1 MADSTAGAGLSAG
14 GDIAGIL
21 SALMQI
27 IGTPENKLGDPSDV
41 TNINQAQTDQM
52 IQQLTQILGQSQ
64 AQTDQFAQGAGA
76 GFGQLGQQGQTAFN
90 QGGQAFGQGLGQA
103 QGAAN
108 RLGSLQGQLANM
120 PGFDPSGATDIFQ
133 QNIPIFQDLANQARS
148 EALSSFERPAA
159 TQALFQSDQNV
170 QGAANQFAGLG
181 AATSGAA
188 ASAAAQGAIAPL
200 LALDQQ
206 RAALGTQAFQST
218 FNPLLQQGQQLASQ
232 ENQFGFNAGINQLLQ
247 LIGAA
252 QSQGQLGLG
261 TAQAGAG
268 QQALGQQG
276 QIAGAGGLAG
286 LSSLYAG
293 LQGGALSGLAGLSQ
307 PEFFAP
313 AIQPATGIQAWLQ

>member
-1 MADSTAGAGLSAG
+1 MDPLTIASLIAMLGGTAL
-14 GDIAGIL
+14 DIAGTKE
-21 SALMQI
+21 Q
-27 IGTPENKLGDPSDV
+27 TLGDPNDV

-52 IQQLTQILGQSQ
+52 IQQLTQILGQAQ
-64 AQTDQFAQGAGA
+64 GQTDQLAGQAGA
-76 GFGQLGQQGQTAFN
+76 GFNQLGTQGQTAFN
-90 QGGQAFGQGLGQA
+90 QGGQAFGQGLSSA
-103 QGAAN
+103 QGAGN
-108 RLGSLQGQLANM
+108 QISGIQGQLANL
-120 PGFDPSGATDIFQ
+120 PGFNPQGSTDIFQ
-133 QNIPIFQDLANQARS
+133 QNVPIFQDLANQARDQ
-148 EALSSFERPAA
+148 AVTAFERPAA

-206 RAALGTQAFQST
+206 RAALGTQAYQST
-218 FNPLLQQGQQLASQ
+218 LNPLLQQGQQIASQ
-232 ENQFGFNAGINQLLQ
+232 ENQFGFNAGVNQLLQ
-247 LIGAA
+247 LLGAA

-261 TAQAGAG
+261 VAQAGAG

-276 QIAGAGGLAG
+276 VQAGAGGLAG

-307 PEFFAP
+307 PEFFSP
-313 AIQPATGIQAWLQ
+313 AIQPATGLEIFG